1 MRELDY
7 DDSKLQQL
15 FAELEPKRRLQALK
29 GAFRKEANRIRKI
42 AVNNLRSSGL
52 RSDKDL
58 EKGIRGKVFKRV
70 AGFGVTIGTK
80 KANKK
85 GKGEAGFHTNRRG
98 LKKPILIW
106 AEDGTKE
113 RKTKNGGGILGFFT
127 RRAARKRSAHRTGK
141 MKRYGFMSRTLEGTR
156 ESVTNNVRNNVVESI
171 RKISEKYG
179 CKS

>member
-1 MRELDY
+1 MKQIDY
-7 DDSKLQQL
+7 DDSRLQQL
-15 FAELEPKRRLQALK
+15 FAELEPKRRLQAMR
-29 GAFRKEANRIRKI
+29 GAFRKEADRVRKV

-52 RSDKDL
+52 RSSKEL
-58 EKGIRGKVFKRV
+58 EKGIRRV
-70 AGFGVTIGTK
+70 VSKKKAGFRVTVGTK
-80 KANKK
+80 RANKA

-127 RRAARKRSAHRTGK
+127 RRAARKRRAHRTGK
-141 MKRYGFMSRTLEGTR
+141 MKRYGFMSRTLEGER

-171 RKISEKYG
+171 KKISEKYG
-179 CKS
+179 CK